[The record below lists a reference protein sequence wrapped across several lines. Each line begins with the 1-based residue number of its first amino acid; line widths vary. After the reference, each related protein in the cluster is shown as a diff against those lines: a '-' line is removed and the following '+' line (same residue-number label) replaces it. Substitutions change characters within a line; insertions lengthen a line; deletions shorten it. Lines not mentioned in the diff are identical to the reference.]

1 MACLLEGQ
9 SRVSVCLRRPSFTEG
24 KKEGGSLLSAS
35 VPVPKFGDA
44 VERFAAADA
53 IKNRRGGAEQR
64 REGGRQWICSG
75 TEEGGRRIEV
85 ITFLF
90 IASIMLAIGH

>member
-1 MACLLEGQ
+1 MCL
-9 SRVSVCLRRPSFTEG
+9 SVCAGHPSPKERR
-24 KKEGGSLLSAS
+24 KEAPSLLSAS

-44 VERFAAADA
+44 VERFAAAA

-64 REGGRQWICSG
+64 REGGRQWICTG
-75 TEEGGRRIEV
+75 IEEDGRRIEV

>member
-1 MACLLEGQ
+1 M
-9 SRVSVCLRRPSFTEG
+9 SVCAGHPSPKERG
-24 KKEGGSLLSAS
+24 KEAPSLLSAS